1 MTYHSRVAGVEWGL
15 EALLFSFSSSVTQNI
30 LDLRN
35 KIERHKY
42 GRDQHWRLSFWQT
55 QQQFT
60 GFSSVKPAVSALTVF
75 VLLTFVVGHVPQRR
89 VTRVSLALTLVEASF
104 NPALW
109 KNKTKKDT
117 DGPQDQETVT
127 LTLKP
132 LSATQEKLLILLF
145 RKKPLWN
152 YLIVIWLKTSVSFF
166 YHFPLRFKLSF
177 WINFLIEPILSG
189 SSRTKLYLHK
199 QWKSPP
205 IQDTLNVTNV
215 TGRADNNRL
224 YGQRCSHGSIWDVF
238 TRTAGIQHCSQ
249 GTTSVHTRLKE
260 PAHITEA
267 VCWNRGHCPVL
278 ISTLEIAQLVC
289 FLWASSSKT
298 PKLSCRNSLI
308 SRVEIHFESL
318 LCLEKGIQRLIN
330 VIKKEIVHEE
340 NFCCG
345 SECNKAFLEHF
356 FVIIRRKSFFF
367 FFKANR
373 NKKYNNY
380 H

>member
-1 MTYHSRVAGVEWGL
+1 MSR
-15 EALLFSFSSSVTQNI
+15 
-30 LDLRN
+30 
-35 KIERHKY
+35 
-42 GRDQHWRLSFWQT
+42 
-55 QQQFT
+55 
-60 GFSSVKPAVSALTVF
+60 
-75 VLLTFVVGHVPQRR
+75 
-89 VTRVSLALTLVEASF
+89 
-104 NPALW
+104 
-109 KNKTKKDT
+109 
-117 DGPQDQETVT
+117 
-127 LTLKP
+127 
-132 LSATQEKLLILLF
+132 
-145 RKKPLWN
+145 
-152 YLIVIWLKTSVSFF
+152 
-166 YHFPLRFKLSF
+166 
-177 WINFLIEPILSG
+177 

-308 SRVEIHFESL
+308 SRVEIHFEFL
-318 LCLEKGIQRLIN
+318 LCLKKGIQHLIN

-340 NFCCG
+340 NSCCG
-345 SECNKAFLEHF
+345 FECNKAFLEHF
-356 FVIIRRKSFFF
+356 FVIIRRKASFFF
-367 FFKANR
+367 KQTEIKSRIIIINSGELKLSR
-373 NKKYNNY
+373 NLEWKSPLI
-380 H
+380 